1 MHEDGSR
8 TAAALTF
15 AVCLATTIFEGFDI
29 QAVGVAAP
37 ALVREFGLRPGQTG
51 ILFSASLLGLF
62 FGSAVSVRL
71 AAHFRPVQILMG
83 SVLTFGLATLLTLAA
98 WDVRSLVGI
107 RFLTGIGLGGAMPN
121 LIVAVTNA
129 TSGKW
134 QRSITTLLWGGTPI
148 GGMLVAQL
156 GAAGL
161 PWRSLFLIGGLGP
174 VLFVPLML
182 VVSRRSRDQRR
193 QRNAYAQS
201 SEHLAPESVPSKIS
215 SIAQLAAWGCF
226 FSTLFI
232 LYLLLNWLPILLA
245 DLGLKPNEAAQ
256 GAALF
261 NLGGLAGAV
270 TFSLV
275 LRFINPKLLLSL
287 IYAGLILAL
296 GALVSLMAGPFT
308 TLGAAFAAGMFVIG
322 GQYVLYGIVG
332 AQYAPNE
339 RARRVASAVA
349 VGRLG
354 ALLGP
359 LFAGFMLQ
367 GGFRS
372 LASAV
377 GLIPLA
383 ALAGVMAFLMSS
395 KPPGSHAA

>member
-1 MHEDGSR
+1 MREDGSR
-8 TAAALTF
+8 PATALIF

-29 QAVGVAAP
+29 QAMGVAAP
-37 ALVREFGLRPGQTG
+37 AIVREFGLRSDQTG
-51 ILFSASLLGLF
+51 ILFSASLSGLF
-62 FGSAVSVRL
+62 FGSAISVRL
-71 AAHFRPVQILMG
+71 AARFRPMHILTG
-83 SVLTFGLATLLTLAA
+83 SVLTFGLATLLTLLA
-98 WDVRSLVGI
+98 WDIRSLVGI

-121 LIVAVTNA
+121 LIVTVTNA

-156 GAAGL
+156 AAIGL

-182 VVSRRSRDQRR
+182 GINGRSLDR
-193 QRNAYAQS
+193 
-201 SEHLAPESVPSKIS
+201 APRHRADDISAEPVAPARAPSKTS
-215 SIAQLAAWGCF
+215 KLAQFGVWGCF

-245 DLGLKPNEAAQ
+245 DLGLRPNQAAQ

-261 NLGGLAGAV
+261 NLGGLGGAV
-270 TFSLV
+270 AFSV
-275 LRFINPKLLLSL
+275 ALRFVDPKLLLSL

-296 GALVSLMAGPFT
+296 TALASLKAGPFA
-308 TLGAAFAAGMFVIG
+308 TLGAVLAAGMFVIG
-322 GQYVLYGIVG
+322 GQYTLYGIVG

-339 RARRVASAVA
+339 RARSVASAVA

-354 ALLGP
+354 AFLGP

-367 GGFRS
+367 GGAGS
-372 LASAV
+372 VASVA

-383 ALAGVMAFLMSS
+383 AFAGVTALLMSS
-395 KPPGSHAA
+395 KQPCSHAA